1 MMGRA
6 KNQFSLT
13 RAALSAGGRAKSTFL
28 SVRADLMILLLPIVF
43 LAVCTAAPLQS
54 NLVSNPRF
62 ASGILEPDGWSLNR
76 AAGNRATWVCDAH
89 DESLC
94 AVQLVGSGSDWA
106 GTSNRSTPCK
116 AGEVLTVAAWLKS
129 TGVSPN
135 AAHLYVRFWSDGRFL
150 GQLGPAVPAEGP
162 MWTLVSGLV
171 TAPAG
176 ATAADF

>member
-1 MMGRA
+1 
-6 KNQFSLT
+6 
-13 RAALSAGGRAKSTFL
+13 
-28 SVRADLMILLLPIVF
+28 MILLLPIVF
-43 LAVCTAAPLQS
+43 LVVGTAAPPPS

-62 ASGILEPDGWSLNR
+62 ASGILEPDGWGLNR
-76 AAGNRATWVCDAH
+76 AVGNQVTWVRDAH
-89 DESLC
+89 DENLC

-106 GTSNRSTPCK
+106 GASNRATLCK

-150 GQLGPAVPAEGP
+150 GQLGPAVPVEGAV
-162 MWTLVSGLV
+162 WTLVSGLV

-176 ATAADF
+176 TTAADFSLQLWSRGTILLGAVGLFRGDAGA